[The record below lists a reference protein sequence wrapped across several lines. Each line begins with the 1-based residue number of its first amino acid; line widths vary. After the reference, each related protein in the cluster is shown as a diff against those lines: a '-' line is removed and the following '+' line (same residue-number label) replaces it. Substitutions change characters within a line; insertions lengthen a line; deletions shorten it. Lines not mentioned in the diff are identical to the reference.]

1 MFQGNRYRDE
11 SIMSTAL
18 KLGIGAVA
26 VYAGASIVSSLLRDN
41 ARDNSRENSLEKE
54 VQEAMLKHRSM
65 CFNDVDTDEYVVNDN
80 TPLEEPIACSIH

>member
-1 MFQGNRYRDE
+1 MFQGDRYQDE
-11 SIMSTAL
+11 PIVSTAL

-26 VYAGASIVSSLLRDN
+26 VYAGASIVSSLL
-41 ARDNSRENSLEKE
+41 RDNSRENSLEKE

-65 CFNDVDTDEYVVNDN
+65 CFNDVDTDDYVVNDN